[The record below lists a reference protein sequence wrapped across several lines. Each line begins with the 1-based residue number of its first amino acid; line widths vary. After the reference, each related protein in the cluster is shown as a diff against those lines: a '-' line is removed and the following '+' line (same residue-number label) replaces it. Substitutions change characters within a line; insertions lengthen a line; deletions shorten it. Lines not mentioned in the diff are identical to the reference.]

1 MSSIMNIAQYR
12 VEDNSYNVNYN
23 QTETLQS
30 IANKYNISV
39 KDIAIANNC
48 YNNIPVYVQDI
59 PQIKN
64 TISNIE
70 TIQALIDEENAKEE
84 QYYSRS
90 RVESLEKSK
99 KELEDKMFIKIPLIN
114 SGGIDGEQ
122 SYGTN
127 YFTKNYAINEDNLGQ
142 TTIYHPAQLVG
153 PGGSVYLT
161 INGQYFGIPCYPTS
175 ISDSLS
181 VSHTSNTVAY
191 RTEPYYNYSG
201 SGPRVV
207 SISLNL
213 HREMAGAVGLLV
225 DDLVK
230 AVQSAC
236 YPKTGASNAIET
248 VFCAGADVYIRGII
262 TGSVSVTYSG
272 PIIDAKYNVI
282 DLSFSITEVKG
293 DLITQGYKLGVGSYT
308 TY

>member
-1 MSSIMNIAQYR
+1 MHIAQYR
-12 VEDNSYNVNYN
+12 VEDNSYNIDYK
-23 QTETLQS
+23 QGETLQS
-30 IANKYNISV
+30 IANKYNISI

-48 YNNIPVYVQDI
+48 YNNIPVWVQDI
-59 PQIKN
+59 PHIKN
-64 TISNIE
+64 IISNIE
-70 TIQALIDEENAKEE
+70 AIDDLIATEKAKED
-84 QYYSRS
+84 YNAAT
-90 RVESLEKSK
+90 VKSLEQSK

-114 SGGIDGEQ
+114 SGGVDGEQ
-122 SYGTN
+122 TYGTN
-127 YFTKNYAINEDNLGQ
+127 YFTKNYTMDERNLGQ
-142 TTIYHPAQLVG
+142 TVIYHPSQLVG

-161 INGQYFGIPCYPTS
+161 VNGQYFGIPCYPTS

-213 HREMAGAVGLLV
+213 HREMAGAVGLYV
-225 DDLVK
+225 DDLVR

-248 VFCAGADVYIRGII
+248 VFCAGSDIYIRGII
-262 TGSVSVTYSG
+262 TGSVSVTYGG

-293 DLITQGYKLGVGSYT
+293 DLITQAYKLGVGSFT